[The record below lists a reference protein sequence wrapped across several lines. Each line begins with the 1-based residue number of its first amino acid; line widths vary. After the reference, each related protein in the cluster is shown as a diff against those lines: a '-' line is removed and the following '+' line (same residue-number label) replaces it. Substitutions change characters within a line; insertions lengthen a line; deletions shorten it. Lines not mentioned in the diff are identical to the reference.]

1 MAQLAFVYAM
11 AKPRE
16 NREKVTIKEPV
27 HDPKVTIKEAAD
39 DVTVGLGKVN
49 VGGGRG
55 FPHRFFSGNKT
66 KTIPLG
72 VHFTGPEKIQDAAEL
87 EKAEQKAKSRSL
99 ESSPEKD
106 IPPARMKDDG
116 GSAGNAG
123 SHWLRKQKSIGTLMP
138 RTNSMELPPSSKIK
152 KVKFPDMKKSASWAH
167 FVEVSQV
174 EAPHLDMEVPEQ
186 YVCDMSALFLGQKF
200 ASGNHSRLYQGV
212 YNDQDVAVKL
222 LRLDNC
228 EDAAI
233 ATRLERQFMQE
244 MHCLSQ
250 LHHPNIVKFVAASW
264 KPPVCCLIM
273 EYVPGGSLRAF
284 LRKLEKGSMP
294 MKTILSMALD
304 VALGMEY
311 LHSQGVVHRDLKS
324 ENLVL
329 TEDLHIKLTDFG
341 VGCLE
346 TECDQ
351 RSADTG
357 TYRWMAPEMISH
369 KHYSKKVDVYSF
381 GIVLWEL
388 VTGLLPFQN
397 MTPVQ
402 VAYAVVN
409 KNLRPTIPE
418 DCPSS
423 LRYLMEDC
431 WLADPERRPNFYQIV
446 QILEDL
452 DKSWTEEPYHQ
463 QYAKSIL
470 FG

>member
-11 AKPRE
+11 ARP
-16 NREKVTIKEPV
+16 REKVTIKEPV
-27 HDPKVTIKEAAD
+27 QDPQVTITD
-39 DVTVGLGKVN
+39 DPMATIAEVDEDVRKV
-49 VGGGRG
+49 RG
-55 FPHRFFSGNKT
+55 FPHRFFPGHKT

-72 VHFTGPEKIQDAAEL
+72 VYFTGPEKVADAAEI
-87 EKAEQKAKSRSL
+87 EKAKSRSL

-106 IPPARMKDDG
+106 DG
-116 GSAGNAG
+116 AS
-123 SHWLRKQKSIGTLMP
+123 SHWLRKQKSSSALMA
-138 RTNSMELPPSSKIK
+138 RTNSMELPPSSKTK

-167 FVEVSQV
+167 FVEVSQI
-174 EAPHLDMEVPEQ
+174 EAPLLDMEIPEQ
-186 YVCDMSALFLGQKF
+186 YVCDMSVLFLGQKF
-200 ASGNHSRLYQGV
+200 ASGNRSRLYQGV
-212 YNDQDVAVKL
+212 YNDHDVAVKL
-222 LRLDNC
+222 LRLDC
-228 EDAAI
+228 CDDSGV

-244 MHCLSQ
+244 VHCLSQ
-250 LHHPNIVKFVAASW
+250 LHHPNIVRFVAASW

-294 MKTILSMALD
+294 MTTVLSMALD

-329 TEDLHIKLTDFG
+329 TEDLHLKLTDFG

-346 TECDQ
+346 TECDL

-409 KNLRPTIPE
+409 KNLRPVIPE
-418 DCPSS
+418 DCPSQ
-423 LRYLMEDC
+423 LRFLMEDC
-431 WLADPERRPNFYQIV
+431 WRANPERRPNFYQIV
-446 QILEDL
+446 QILEVL
-452 DKSWTEEPYHQ
+452 DRSWTEEPYHQ

>member
-1 MAQLAFVYAM
+1 M
-11 AKPRE
+11 AKHH
-16 NREKVTIKEPV
+16 REKVMITEPV
-27 HDPKVTIKEAAD
+27 KLQT
-39 DVTVGLGKVN
+39 GK
-49 VGGGRG
+49 
-55 FPHRFFSGNKT
+55 FHHKLPFFAGNKT

-72 VHFTGPEKIQDAAEL
+72 VHFTGPEKVQDEAAI
-87 EKAEQKAKSRSL
+87 EKAAQKAKARSL
-99 ESSPEKD
+99 ESSPEKKTVVS
-106 IPPARMKDDG
+106 PPRTKIDG
-116 GSAGNAG
+116 GTAGGYN
-123 SHWLRKQKSIGTLMP
+123 WLRKQKSFANLA
-138 RTNSMELPPSSKIK
+138 RTNSMELQPTTKKNNNK
-152 KVKFPDMKKSASWAH
+152 KVKFPDMKRSASWAY
-167 FVEVSQV
+167 FVELSQSEV
-174 EAPHLDMEVPEQ
+174 PQLEMEVPEQ
-186 YVCDMSALFLGQKF
+186 FVCDMSALFLGQKF

-222 LRLDNC
+222 LRLDSC
-228 EDAAI
+228 EDSAI

-244 MHCLSQ
+244 VHCLSQ
-250 LHHPNIVKFVAASW
+250 LHHPNIVQFVAASW

-284 LRKLEKGSMP
+284 LRKYEPGSIP
-294 MKTILSMALD
+294 VKTIISMALD

-311 LHSQGVVHRDLKS
+311 LHSQGIVHRDLKS

-329 TEDLHIKLTDFG
+329 TDNLHLKLTDFG

-346 TECDQ
+346 TECDL

-409 KNLRPTIPE
+409 KNMRPPTPD
-418 DCPSS
+418 DCPLP
-423 LRYLMEDC
+423 LRNLMEQC
-431 WLADPERRPNFYQIV
+431 WNSSPEQRPCFYQIV
-446 QILEDL
+446 QTLEDL
-452 DKSWTEEPYHQ
+452 ENQEPFPL